1 MNAIVKPV
9 DTLGRWYAH
18 ITQITQ
24 PQISKEDKIVFD
36 RNGAIRLNYENKQVQ
51 EQINQHIRMFS
62 KIAPRTRGA

>member
-36 RNGAIRLNYENKQVQ
+36 RNGAIRLN
-51 EQINQHIRMFS
+51 
-62 KIAPRTRGA
+62 